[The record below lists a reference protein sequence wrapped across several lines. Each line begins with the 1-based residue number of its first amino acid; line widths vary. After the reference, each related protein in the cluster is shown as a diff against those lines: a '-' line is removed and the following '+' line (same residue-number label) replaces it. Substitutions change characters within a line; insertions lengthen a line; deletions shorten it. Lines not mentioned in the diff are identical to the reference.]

1 MEIRKYLIKSG
12 NYRNTIKKLFILSL
26 FLTAFMRYNKNEP
39 FTESEKKC
47 EKKEKM
53 EQLKLFCEENRCVLL
68 EMEESERK
76 YFIKRIFF
84 LSLFLSVFMRYNR
97 SELFVES
104 NQKCEKITKIEQ
116 LQLFCEKNQ
125 CTLMETEESER

>member
-1 MEIRKYLIKSG
+1 MEI
-12 NYRNTIKKLFILSL
+12 
-26 FLTAFMRYNKNEP
+26 
-39 FTESEKKC
+39 
-47 EKKEKM
+47 
-53 EQLKLFCEENRCVLL
+53 
-68 EMEESERK
+68 RK

-84 LSLFLSVFMRYNR
+84 LSLFLWVFMRYNR

>member
-26 FLTAFMRYNKNEP
+26 FL
-39 FTESEKKC
+39 
-47 EKKEKM
+47 
-53 EQLKLFCEENRCVLL
+53 
-68 EMEESERK
+68 
-76 YFIKRIFF
+76 
-84 LSLFLSVFMRYNR
+84 SVFMRYNR
-97 SELFVES
+97 SELFAES

>member
-26 FLTAFMRYNKNEP
+26 FLTA
-39 FTESEKKC
+39 
-47 EKKEKM
+47 
-53 EQLKLFCEENRCVLL
+53 
-68 EMEESERK
+68 
-76 YFIKRIFF
+76 
-84 LSLFLSVFMRYNR
+84 FMRYNR

>member
-12 NYRNTIKKLFILSL
+12 NYRNI
-26 FLTAFMRYNKNEP
+26 
-39 FTESEKKC
+39 
-47 EKKEKM
+47 
-53 EQLKLFCEENRCVLL
+53 
-68 EMEESERK
+68 
-76 YFIKRIFF
+76 IKRIFF

-97 SELFVES
+97 SELFAES

>member
-1 MEIRKYLIKSG
+1 MEI
-12 NYRNTIKKLFILSL
+12 
-26 FLTAFMRYNKNEP
+26 
-39 FTESEKKC
+39 
-47 EKKEKM
+47 
-53 EQLKLFCEENRCVLL
+53 
-68 EMEESERK
+68 RK

>member
-1 MEIRKYLIKSG
+1 MEIMEYLIKSS
-12 NYRNTIKKLFILSL
+12 NYKI
-26 FLTAFMRYNKNEP
+26 
-39 FTESEKKC
+39 
-47 EKKEKM
+47 
-53 EQLKLFCEENRCVLL
+53 
-68 EMEESERK
+68 
-76 YFIKRIFF
+76 FIKRFF
-84 LSLFLSVFMRYNR
+84 LLSLFLSVFMRYNR

>member
-1 MEIRKYLIKSG
+1 MEI
-12 NYRNTIKKLFILSL
+12 
-26 FLTAFMRYNKNEP
+26 
-39 FTESEKKC
+39 
-47 EKKEKM
+47 
-53 EQLKLFCEENRCVLL
+53 
-68 EMEESERK
+68 RK

-104 NQKCEKITKIEQ
+104 NQKSEKMTKIEQ

>member
-1 MEIRKYLIKSG
+1 MEI
-12 NYRNTIKKLFILSL
+12 
-26 FLTAFMRYNKNEP
+26 
-39 FTESEKKC
+39 
-47 EKKEKM
+47 
-53 EQLKLFCEENRCVLL
+53 
-68 EMEESERK
+68 RK

-104 NQKCEKITKIEQ
+104 NQKCEKTTKIEQ

>member
-1 MEIRKYLIKSG
+1 MEI
-12 NYRNTIKKLFILSL
+12 
-26 FLTAFMRYNKNEP
+26 
-39 FTESEKKC
+39 
-47 EKKEKM
+47 
-53 EQLKLFCEENRCVLL
+53 
-68 EMEESERK
+68 RK

-116 LQLFCEKNQ
+116 LQLFYEKNQ

>member
-1 MEIRKYLIKSG
+1 MEI
-12 NYRNTIKKLFILSL
+12 
-26 FLTAFMRYNKNEP
+26 
-39 FTESEKKC
+39 
-47 EKKEKM
+47 
-53 EQLKLFCEENRCVLL
+53 
-68 EMEESERK
+68 RK

-84 LSLFLSVFMRYNR
+84 LSLFLSLFMRYNR

>member
-1 MEIRKYLIKSG
+1 MEI
-12 NYRNTIKKLFILSL
+12 
-26 FLTAFMRYNKNEP
+26 
-39 FTESEKKC
+39 
-47 EKKEKM
+47 
-53 EQLKLFCEENRCVLL
+53 
-68 EMEESERK
+68 RK

-125 CTLMETEESER
+125 CTLMETEDSER